1 MNSYFSPSTIWVVKQ
16 RIWPEHVARITQM
29 LKEYQIL
36 DCETDEDLLH
46 GVSHIWSHQ
55 FTTDESAPWR

>member
-1 MNSYFSPSTIWVVKQ
+1 
-16 RIWPEHVARITQM
+16 M